1 MASDAADRFEQ
12 DDAAPP
18 YGYVPPSWMAGQA
31 RLPGLHERLS
41 LQHGRQSG
49 VRVTNIM
56 ASIKVRVSEDG
67 TCSICRN
74 GTIISTGLTRH
85 QADQLVAVLRAI
97 EGHD

>member
-1 MASDAADRFEQ
+1 
-12 DDAAPP
+12 
-18 YGYVPPSWMAGQA
+18 
-31 RLPGLHERLS
+31 
-41 LQHGRQSG
+41 
-49 VRVTNIM
+49 M
-56 ASIKVRVSEDG
+56 ASIKVRVADDG